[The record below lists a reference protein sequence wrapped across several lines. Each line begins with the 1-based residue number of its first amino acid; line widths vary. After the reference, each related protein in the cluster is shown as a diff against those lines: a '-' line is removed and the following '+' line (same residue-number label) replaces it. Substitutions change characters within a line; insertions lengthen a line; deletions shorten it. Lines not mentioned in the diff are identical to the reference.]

1 MYRQHNTLEYFKNMK
16 KLMILIIWLSLSLPS
31 TSATANKFVQTTNQ
45 LHKSKKLNYVDT
57 EIGNTLNLYKIS
69 TTDSSTK
76 KLYNP
81 LNIQISQT
89 KNLTLR
95 ERRALKK
102 AQFFQSRR
110 QRSFRRK
117 AKKFDFYQERR
128 RKKFKNQLYLWRWFQ
143 KTQNQ
148 PINKAIS

>member
-1 MYRQHNTLEYFKNMK
+1 
-16 KLMILIIWLSLSLPS
+16 MILIIWLSLLLPGS
-31 TSATANKFVQTTNQ
+31 PAVANKFVQTTNQ

-69 TTDSSTK
+69 TTDSITK

-81 LNIQISQT
+81 LNIQVSQT
-89 KNLTLR
+89 KNLTSR
-95 ERRALKK
+95 QRRALKK

-117 AKKFDFYQERR
+117 TKKFDFYQERR
-128 RKKFKNQLYLWRWFQ
+128 RKKFKNQMYLWRWFQ
-143 KTQNQ
+143 KNQ
-148 PINKAIS
+148 FQPLNKATS

>member
-1 MYRQHNTLEYFKNMK
+1 MK
-16 KLMILIIWLSLSLPS
+16 KLMILIIWLSLLFPGS
-31 TSATANKFVQTTNQ
+31 SAVANKFVQTTNQ

-69 TTDSSTK
+69 TTDSSGK

-102 AQFFQSRR
+102 AQFFQTHRG
-110 QRSFRRK
+110 RSFRRK
-117 AKKFDFYQERR
+117 IKKLNFYQERR

-143 KTQNQ
+143 ETQNK
-148 PINKAIS
+148 PINKATS